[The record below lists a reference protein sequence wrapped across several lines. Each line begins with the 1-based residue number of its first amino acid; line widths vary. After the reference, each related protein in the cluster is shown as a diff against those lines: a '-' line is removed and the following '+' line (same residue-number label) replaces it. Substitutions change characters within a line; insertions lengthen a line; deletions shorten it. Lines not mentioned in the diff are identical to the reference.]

1 MNECLVCN
9 KSFDPTDKRHKYCSN
24 LCVVKVYSLRK
35 KVRLQINA
43 ALKLLKTPDDIK
55 DFDNSLQD
63 VLEGVL
69 Q

>member
-9 KSFDPTDKRHKYCSN
+9 KSFYPTDKRHIYCSN

-43 ALKLLKTPDDIK
+43 ALKLLKTPADIK

-63 VLEGVL
+63 SLEGFA